1 MSNFGRNDA
10 SIRQHE
16 VMIMDLLARLSWE
29 IFLLLHYEAYSV
41 LFPSLVSIGLFQFAF
56 FS

>member
-1 MSNFGRNDA
+1 MNNFGRNDA

-41 LFPSLVSIGLFQFAF
+41 LFPSLVSIGLAF